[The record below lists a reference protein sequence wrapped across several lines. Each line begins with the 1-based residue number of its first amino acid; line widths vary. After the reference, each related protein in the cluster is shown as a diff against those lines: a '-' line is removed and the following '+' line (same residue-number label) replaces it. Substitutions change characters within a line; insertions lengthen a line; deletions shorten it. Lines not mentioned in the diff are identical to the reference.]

1 MPRLGRLGLLGLVFG
16 PGPEPGFGQV
26 VHRYLW
32 DRSCAQGP
40 SCQARAA
47 PRHGR
52 GSRSGRQVHIRAGS
66 SCRWAGVDRLGA
78 LSGRPRAC
86 ADRGGTGGS
95 LGLCVWFGGAPG
107 FGLGHPCYEPSPP
120 SGPETREERSAW
132 PRARL
137 PVEMYLNLGDAGR
150 LREAVGEAPNGRSSN
165 WRDLVPTGQRRKTAG
180 AKGLDYHGPGVGGV
194 HGGSCGG
201 SGVQLRQE
209 GGQGCCEALFV
220 GELATRGIQLG
231 SSSRVTHT

>member
-1 MPRLGRLGLLGLVFG
+1 MRA
-16 PGPEPGFGQV
+16 
-26 VHRYLW
+26 
-32 DRSCAQGP
+32 RSELSG
-40 SCQARAA
+40 SRRAA
-47 PRHGR
+47 PRPRLAQRPAGPHSSREQLPLGGR
-52 GSRSGRQVHIRAGS
+52 RS
-66 SCRWAGVDRLGA
+66 
-78 LSGRPRAC
+78 
-86 ADRGGTGGS
+86 
-95 LGLCVWFGGAPG
+95 FGGVERPAPG
-107 FGLGHPCYEPSPP
+107 VCRPWGDGGFPRPLCLVLGHPCYEPSPP